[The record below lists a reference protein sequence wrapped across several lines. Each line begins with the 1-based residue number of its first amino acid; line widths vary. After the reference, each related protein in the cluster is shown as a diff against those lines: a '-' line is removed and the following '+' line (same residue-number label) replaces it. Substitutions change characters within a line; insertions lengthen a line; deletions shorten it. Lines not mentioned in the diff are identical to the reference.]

1 MQLLQFCI
9 YAVVGEFSLVLG
21 CGMRCSL
28 VWFVQYMVYIWCSR
42 VPVNWSGRLKFNLLQ
57 FCVFT
62 VIGVFGVVGEVYCSS
77 CIFGLGVQYIMQL
90 QFSVV
95 CVVCYYVVKC
105 SWCLF
110 GVPYAYGV
118 VLRCIAVGVC
128 YCSCCCLLL
137 AFMQFLQFRC
147 MFLLQLMQ
155 FITVAAVV
163 LCRFVYLRRQC
174 CLISCCGSRCSL
186 MWLLSEISVKRGAG
200 TSPIQ
205 HLLFLTCL
213 VNIA

>member
-1 MQLLQFCI
+1 M
-9 YAVVGEFSLVLG
+9 
-21 CGMRCSL
+21 
-28 VWFVQYMVYIWCSR
+28 
-42 VPVNWSGRLKFNLLQ
+42 
-57 FCVFT
+57 
-62 VIGVFGVVGEVYCSS
+62 
-77 CIFGLGVQYIMQL
+77 
-90 QFSVV
+90 V

-110 GVPYAYGV
+110 GVPYPYGV
-118 VLRCIAVGVC
+118 VLQCIAVGVC
-128 YCSCCCLLL
+128 YCAQLLLL
-137 AFMQFLQFRC
+137 AVSVYVVSAVSVYVF
-147 MFLLQLMQ
+147 
-155 FITVAAVV
+155 AVV
-163 LCRFVYLRRQC
+163 EVVYYSCCNSFVYLRGLC